1 MTGLRRQ
8 AGFTLLELLIAVTVM
23 AIVTAQLFMVFSS
36 QKRTFHANQRALD
49 VQEDARL
56 VLDLIAF
63 DARQAGFMVPRIVGV
78 SSEDGGNAA
87 SDRLCLS
94 DPSFFA
100 YPVTGGPGSV
110 LDSRSAH
117 FTSTGVTTFSAQNE
131 IVVET
136 LDIDGSS
143 GFDGTSPND
152 FDLSGGPKGVI
163 VSNGSASVCALITAV
178 NDDPNVRKLTLDKN
192 YDWVALGFN
201 ADPNVR
207 VAPAVIYQVN
217 DATDTLTRNA
227 MTLATSV
234 EDLQVEFWVDNR
246 VRNGAIDGAPTGDAA
261 TEFPIHDLNSA
272 PGWAVDPSRI
282 RRIRVSVLTRTDM
295 REVNPDGTEKIMA
308 TSVQPA
314 VANRAAGNVADGFQ
328 RRRFVASIMP
338 KNLM

>member
-1 MTGLRRQ
+1 MTGLRRET
-8 AGFTLLELLIAVTVM
+8 GFTLLELLIAVTVM
-23 AIVTAQLFMVFSS
+23 SIVTAQLFMVFSS

-78 SSEDGGNAA
+78 SSEDGGNAG

-94 DPSFFA
+94 DPGFFA

-117 FTSTGVTTFSAQNE
+117 FTSTGVTTFPAQNE
-131 IVVET
+131 VVVDT
-136 LDIDGSS
+136 LDIDGSAA
-143 GFDGTSPND
+143 FDGTSPND
-152 FDLSGGPKGVI
+152 FDVSGGPKGVI
-163 VSNGSASVCALITAV
+163 ISSGSKSVCARVTAV
-178 NDDPNVRKLTLDKN
+178 NDLPAERRLTLDKN
-192 YDWVALGFN
+192 YDWIGLGFDSN
-201 ADPNVR
+201 PAVR
-207 VAPAVIYQVN
+207 VAPAIIYEVA
-217 DATDTLTRNA
+217 DATDTLTRNGMA
-227 MTLATSV
+227 LATSV
-234 EDLQVEFWVDNR
+234 EDLQIEFWVDNR
-246 VRNGAIDGAPTGDAA
+246 VRNGAIDGPPTGDAA
-261 TEFPIHDLNSA
+261 TEFPVHDLNSA
-272 PGWAVDPSRI
+272 PGWTVDPSRI
-282 RRIRVSVLTRTDM
+282 RRIRVSVLTRTDT

-314 VANRAAGNVADGFQ
+314 LANRAAGNVADGFQ